1 RDVYFRSRLPV
12 RSLTRLANADAFR
25 SLGLDRRTALWAVQ
39 NLGGEGGGR
48 GAVEDLPLFAGAGE
62 SSLDGP
68 LRPFQDE
75 AEVELPAMSLGEHV
89 VEDYRALS
97 LSLKAHPVSF
107 LRDRLAAR
115 RVLRACDLAGHPA
128 NRPVRVAGLVLVRQ
142 RPGTASG
149 VIFMTL
155 EDETGIANAIVWP
168 KVFEQWRREV
178 LSARLVVVEGMLQK
192 EQEVIHVIARRFED
206 LSAELFDALA
216 ETAPAAPVGPA
227 VRRSPPDNPRRHP
240 RDVRVLPKGRNFQ

>member
-1 RDVYFRSRLPV
+1 MISRPPISTVTYKLFPYTTLFRSNVYCRSRLEW
-12 RSLTRLANADAFR
+12 RSLARLANADAFR
-25 SLGLDRRTALWAVQ
+25 SLGLDRRAALWAVQ
-39 NLGGEGGGR
+39 SLGGEGGGR
-48 GAVEDLPLFAGAGE
+48 GAVEDLPLFAGSGE
-62 SSLDGP
+62 NSRDAP

-75 AEVELPAMSLGEHV
+75 AEVELPAMPLGEHV

-192 EQEVIHVIARRFED
+192 RSEEHT
-206 LSAELFDALA
+206 SELQSLMRISY
-216 ETAPAAPVGPA
+216 A
-227 VRRSPPDNPRRHP
+227 VFC
-240 RDVRVLPKGRNFQ
+240 LKKKKIRNNLTTCR